1 MHIVKSFLSCLVL
14 ILLLVPAP
22 KLFSQPVIPVFETT
36 ASKVWA
42 DSVFEQLSYDQ
53 KIGQLFMVD
62 AYSNRD
68 TSHVNAIATLI
79 RDYHIGG
86 VIFFQGGPVRQAIHT
101 NFYQSISKVPLMV
114 GIDGEWGLSM
124 RLDSTIRFPRQ
135 MTLGAT
141 HNDSL
146 IYSMARE
153 IGRQCKRMGI
163 HLNFAPVADINN
175 NPLNP
180 VISSRSFGEEKER
193 VTAGAVEYV
202 KGLQEYH
209 VMACGKHFPGHGNT
223 DSDSHFTLPVISQT
237 SAEIDSVELF
247 PFRELIKQGVASMMV
262 AHLYIPAYD
271 TINNLAATLSKNI
284 TTGLLKDKMGFRG
297 LVFTDAL
304 NMKGVADYFPSGEL
318 ELKALQAGN
327 DVLLYSANIPAAW
340 MRIHYAIQNC
350 EIDQE
355 TVDGIVKKIL
365 MSKYWS
371 GLSIDTQIDTTNLFR
386 DLNTPEALH
395 LTQSLY
401 ENAITLVK
409 NDQQLIPIGPVERGR
424 IASVV
429 INDTL
434 NNPFQEMMRNYSDV
448 TVFSMPKDISAMKL
462 DSLAVKLLE
471 FEYVILSIHNTST
484 KATSQYGIT
493 EQTSAL
499 ITRLQPKVKLI
510 NVVFG
515 NAYTLTR
522 IPSHLP
528 GTFLLAYEDTYW
540 PQYFAAQVLFGAGNV
555 NGKIPVTPGNGITLS
570 TGIPMNNE
578 FSRLRYTSSLEAGI
592 SEKRLSVIDTI
603 ALKAIHDKAIPGCQV
618 AIAWKGKVI
627 YQKSFGNFIYSDSL
641 GSVSNTDLYDI
652 ASITKI
658 AATALA
664 VMKLYEEGE
673 IDIDKKASKYL
684 HELKKTNK
692 KDLIISDILTHQA
705 GLKTWIPFWKQTLDD
720 GKPSYNIY
728 HPEKDVNYSIPLS
741 DSMYL
746 LNSYPEKVWEAI
758 YKSPVND
765 PGKYEYSDLGM
776 LIMQKLVEE
785 VTNKPF
791 EEYLEKH
798 FYSPLGLH
806 RLLFNPL
813 GRIDISNIIPT
824 EYDTA
829 FRRTLIHGYV
839 HDPAAAMLGGVGGNA
854 GLFSDAG
861 SVAVIMQMLL
871 NKGVYGGKRYFK
883 PETIELFTKKFHSE
897 GTNRRGLIFDKPE
910 PDITKNGPTAV
921 SASPLTFGHS
931 GFTGTTAWAD
941 PANDLVYVF
950 LSNRVYPTS
959 ANNQLAKGNY
969 RTDIMQ
975 AVYEIIRDPFSTS
988 R

>member
-1 MHIVKSFLSCLVL
+1 MHIVKNYLTCLA
-14 ILLLVPAP
+14 LLLLLLPLQP
-22 KLFSQPVIPVFETT
+22 LFSQPVIPVFETT

-42 DSVFEQLSYDQ
+42 DSVYEQLNYEQ

-68 TSHVNAIATLI
+68 TAHVNTIAALI
-79 RDYHIGG
+79 RSYHIGG
-86 VIFFQGGPVRQAIHT
+86 IIFFQGGPVRQALHT
-101 NFYQSISKVPLMV
+101 NYYQSISKVPLLV

-153 IGRQCKRMGI
+153 IGRQCQRMGI

-180 VISSRSFGEEKER
+180 VISSRSFGEVKER
-193 VTAGAVEYV
+193 VTASAVQYLN
-202 KGLQEYH
+202 GLQDFH

-223 DSDSHFTLPVISQT
+223 DSDSHFTLPVINQT
-237 SAEIDSVELF
+237 SAEIDSVELY

-262 AHLYIPAYD
+262 AHLFIPAYD

-284 TTGLLKDKMGFRG
+284 TTGLLKDKLGFRG

-304 NMKGVADYFPSGEL
+304 NMKGVADYYPSGEL

-355 TVDGIVKKIL
+355 TVDASVKKIL

-371 GLSIDTQIDTTNLFR
+371 GLSIDAHIDTTNLIR
-386 DLNTPEALH
+386 DLNTPDALY

-409 NDQQLIPIGPVERGR
+409 NDQLLIPIGPIERGR
-424 IASVV
+424 VASVV

-434 NNPFQEMMRNYSDV
+434 NNPFQEMIRNYCDV
-448 TVFSMPKDISAMKL
+448 TVFNMPKDISAMKL
-462 DSLAVKLLE
+462 DSLAGRLSE

-484 KATSQYGIT
+484 KATSQYGIS
-493 EQTSAL
+493 EQTSTL
-499 ITRLQPKVKLI
+499 ISRLQPKVKLI

-522 IPSHLP
+522 IPANLP
-528 GTFLLAYEDTYW
+528 GTFVLAYEDTYW
-540 PQYFAAQVLFGAGNV
+540 PQHFAAQAVFGAARL
-555 NGKIPVTPGNGITLS
+555 NGKIPVTAGNGILLS
-570 TGIPMNNE
+570 MGIPMNDE
-578 FSRLRYTSSLEAGI
+578 LLRLRFTSPMEVGI
-592 SEKRLSVIDTI
+592 SEKRLSVIDSI
-603 ALKAIHDKAIPGCQV
+603 ALRAINDKAIPGCQV
-618 AIAWKGKVI
+618 AVAWKGKVI
-627 YQKSFGNFIYSDSL
+627 YQKSFGNFLYSDSL
-641 GSVSNTDLYDI
+641 GGVSNTDLYDI
-652 ASITKI
+652 ASVTKI

-684 HELKKTNK
+684 HELRKTNK
-692 KDLIISDILTHQA
+692 KDLLISDILTHQA
-705 GLKTWIPFWKQTLDD
+705 GLKAWIPFWKQTLED
-720 GKPSYNIY
+720 GKPAYNIY
-728 HPEKDVNYSIPLS
+728 HPEKDVNYSIPLA
-741 DSMYL
+741 DSMYI
-746 LNSYPEKVWEAI
+746 LNSYSDKLWEEI
-758 YKSPVND
+758 YESPVND

-776 LIMQKLVEE
+776 LIMQKVVEE
-785 VTNKPF
+785 VTEQPF
-791 EEYLEKH
+791 EAYLEKH

-813 GRIDISNIIPT
+813 ERYDKSIIVPT
-824 EYDTA
+824 EMDTV

-839 HDPAAAMLGGVGGNA
+839 HDPVAAMLGGVAGNA

-871 NKGVYGGKRYFK
+871 NKGLYGGKRYLK
-883 PETIELFTKKFHSE
+883 PETVEFFTKKFHAE
-897 GTNRRGLIFDKPE
+897 GANRRGLIFDKPE
-910 PDITKNGPTAV
+910 PDISKNGPTAA
-921 SASPLTFGHS
+921 SASPTTFGHS

-950 LSNRVYPTS
+950 LSNRVYPTA
-959 ANNQLAKGNY
+959 ANNRLAKGNY

-975 AVYEIIRDPFSTS
+975 AVYEIIQDPFSTK